1 MVYSFEYLEDDLK
14 IDIIKM
20 HLGSNEADIYSFQLQ
35 VDQLNLATIKDD
47 ILISEYIQK
56 INDKIA
62 QNQML
67 INIMEQLAPSSL

>member
-1 MVYSFEYLEDDLK
+1 MVYSFEYLEYDLK

-20 HLGSNEADIYSFQLQ
+20 HIGSNEADIYSLQLQ
-35 VDQLNLATIKDD
+35 IDQLNLATVKDD

-56 INDKIA
+56 INDKIS

>member
-35 VDQLNLATIKDD
+35 VDQLNLAIVKDD